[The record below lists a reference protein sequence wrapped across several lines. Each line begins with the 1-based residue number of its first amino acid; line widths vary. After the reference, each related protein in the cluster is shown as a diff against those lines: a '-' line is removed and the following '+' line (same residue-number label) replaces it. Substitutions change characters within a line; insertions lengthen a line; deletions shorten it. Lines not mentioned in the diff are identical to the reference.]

1 MEAVIASYSDKMS
14 TGART
19 LESATLITTPDD
31 AERNVSLEKISI
43 IYITS
48 GPILDAYER
57 LALNV
62 YIYPISLLIAF
73 MFIGVIGNGFVL
85 YIFSKQWER
94 SKTSVFIITLAAL
107 DVVNCSL
114 IIPVEISVFAMPFT
128 YDHDIFCKISR
139 CLSFIVT
146 ANYSF
151 VLVTVAYDRYLMVC
165 KPLKRITYGQR
176 YATRACIG
184 VSLLAI
190 ATQWPSIFIYGTH
203 TFKLPFPRG
212 NDVRFLTN
220 LTNSTAF
227 CVDLTDVHYVIEGK
241 TCHVTNYYDDI
252 NKIPKFLFHGF
263 LMVGHVVINIT
274 LFVVYT
280 VIGHRLFLSSYVNV
294 LENRVQKPGLLKKSI
309 VSALTGTASKGK
321 SASNSIDTDNFAT
334 YPKPLDER
342 ARSQSDGQL
351 KATVPKQCTRSLVDL
366 PGSMGPDSGR
376 LVTGKESGHEKYKE
390 SFTYLQEENVF
401 KTKENINGYCRAQ
414 LSVSITSAFGGSTD
428 LSMLHLAAPHPQA
441 KPVANL
447 KELSLKRNTLIMR
460 MVTFTFMMSYLPY
473 LILVMLR
480 YLDEDIPRKLPTNLK
495 IVYQVFLKSY
505 FLNSVLRPFIYIVM
519 NERYRMKL
527 LKLIRSWRR
536 C

>member
-1 MEAVIASYSDKMS
+1 
-14 TGART
+14 
-19 LESATLITTPDD
+19 
-31 AERNVSLEKISI
+31 
-43 IYITS
+43 
-48 GPILDAYER
+48 
-57 LALNV
+57 
-62 YIYPISLLIAF
+62 
-73 MFIGVIGNGFVL
+73 MFIGLIGNGFVL

-107 DVVNCSL
+107 DVVNCAL
-114 IIPVEISVFAMPFT
+114 IIPVEISVFAKPYT

-190 ATQWPSIFIYGTH
+190 ATQWPSMFIYGTH
-203 TFKLPFPRG
+203 TFQLQFSRG
-212 NDVRFLTN
+212 DDESFLTQ

-227 CVDLTDVHYVIEGK
+227 YVNLTNVQYVLQGK
-241 TCHVTNYYDDI
+241 TCHVTNYYDDV

-280 VIGHRLFLSSYVNV
+280 VIGHRLFLSSFINI
-294 LENRVQKPGLLKKSI
+294 LGNRVQKPGLFKKSI

-321 SASNSIDTDNFAT
+321 SASNSIDTDYFAT
-334 YPKPLDER
+334 YPKPLTKKQDER

-351 KATVPKQCTRSLVDL
+351 KTTVPKQCTRSLVDL
-366 PGSMGPDSGR
+366 PGSMGPDSGH
-376 LVTGKESGHEKYKE
+376 LVTRKESEHETYKE
-390 SFTYLQEENVF
+390 SFTYLHEENVF
-401 KTKENINGYCRAQ
+401 KTKENINGHCRAQ

-495 IVYQVFLKSY
+495 IVYHVFLKSY

-519 NERYRMKL
+519 NERYRKKL
-527 LKLIRSWRR
+527 LNLIRSWRR

>member
-14 TGART
+14 T
-19 LESATLITTPDD
+19 
-31 AERNVSLEKISI
+31 
-43 IYITS
+43 
-48 GPILDAYER
+48 
-57 LALNV
+57 
-62 YIYPISLLIAF
+62 
-73 MFIGVIGNGFVL
+73 
-85 YIFSKQWER
+85 
-94 SKTSVFIITLAAL
+94 
-107 DVVNCSL
+107 
-114 IIPVEISVFAMPFT
+114 EISVFAMPFT

-184 VSLLAI
+184 DYRNLFLLYSL
-190 ATQWPSIFIYGTH
+190 Y
-203 TFKLPFPRG
+203 
-212 NDVRFLTN
+212 LT
-220 LTNSTAF
+220 TNS
-227 CVDLTDVHYVIEGK
+227 
-241 TCHVTNYYDDI
+241 
-252 NKIPKFLFHGF
+252 
-263 LMVGHVVINIT
+263 
-274 LFVVYT
+274 
-280 VIGHRLFLSSYVNV
+280 
-294 LENRVQKPGLLKKSI
+294 
-309 VSALTGTASKGK
+309 TASKGK